1 MDSPRIEQRCIDIR
15 IFILESITVIQILNF
30 RHKIVIPCVFS
41 FPKDF
46 TRCLM
51 IPVKT
56 TDILQGMSHMPAA
69 IVRARILARWFHAQ
83 PR

>member
-1 MDSPRIEQRCIDIR
+1 MESPRIEQRCINIR

-30 RHKIVIPCVFS
+30 RHEIVIPLTVFS

-56 TDILQGMSHMPAA
+56 TDILQGMSRMPQLFR
-69 IVRARILARWFHAQ
+69 RAS
-83 PR
+83 

>member
-1 MDSPRIEQRCIDIR
+1 MESPRIEQRCIDIR

-30 RHKIVIPCVFS
+30 RHKIVIPLTVFS

-56 TDILQGMSHMPAA
+56 TDILQGMSRMPQLFR
-69 IVRARILARWFHAQ
+69 RAS
-83 PR
+83 

>member
-1 MDSPRIEQRCIDIR
+1 MESPRIEQRCIDIR

-30 RHKIVIPCVFS
+30 RHEIVIPLTVFS
-41 FPKDF
+41 FRKDF

-56 TDILQGMSHMPAA
+56 TDILQGMSRMPQLFR
-69 IVRARILARWFHAQ
+69 RAS
-83 PR
+83 